1 LPFIAILSGWVT
13 AEVGR
18 QPWVVYGVLRTA
30 DALTPFLSAQTV
42 LVSLAVYGTV
52 YTFIFTFGTYY
63 IYRLLRTG
71 PVGSLGLPPIG
82 AVPNRPMSVIDEQ
95 RAMPTS
101 RHLPAGE

>member
-30 DALTPFLSAQTV
+30 DAVTPFLAAQTV
-42 LVSLAVYGTV
+42 LVSLAVYCIV
-52 YTFIFTFGTYY
+52 YTFIFTFGIYY

-82 AVPNRPMSVIDEQ
+82 AVPNRPMSVVNEQ
-95 RAMPTS
+95 SATPTS
-101 RHLPAGE
+101 HHAPAG

>member
-30 DALTPFLSAQTV
+30 DGVTPFLSAQTV
-42 LVSLAVYGTV
+42 MVSLAVYCVV

-71 PVGSLGLPPIG
+71 PVGSLGAPPIG
-82 AVPNRPMSVIDEQ
+82 AVPNRPMSVINEQ
-95 RAMPTS
+95 RATPTS
-101 RHLPAGE
+101 RHVPAGE